1 MIERDGFDQLRR
13 IGPQKRR
20 PNAVPGSLDLYQPT
34 LLTLTSLVMILV
46 ARETSDMQIVR
57 AMCWVC
63 AFLGL
68 LCANTTSLA
77 QTNDQT
83 PPAPSSAPSPPPE
96 QPALKPAE
104 LEALVAPIALYPDTL
119 LSNVLMASTYPLEV
133 VRAERWV
140 DQNKNLKGDVLKAAA
155 EKQDWDSSIKALV
168 ATPSV
173 LQMLNEHLEWTQK
186 LGEAFLAQ
194 QQDVM
199 DAVQRLRTK
208 AYDRKKLVTTK
219 EQNVSVRQDQN
230 RQFIYIEPSA
240 PDSIYVP
247 YYEPQVVFGD
257 WPYSDYPAY
266 PYYWGYPGYIGTGI
280 IAAGVAFGAAYGLGR
295 WARGGYWGGGGWWG
309 GSRVNWGGGAININ
323 RGARVEHWQHDAR
336 HRQGA
341 RYNNSNLQ
349 QRFGNANQRPG
360 GNRQGLGAG
369 ANRPNV
375 GDRAQR
381 GQRAG
386 NRQAGAG
393 RTAGNRQAGNRSGA
407 GRQARSAGRVAHRG
421 GARAG
426 NFRPAAGRAG
436 AGRFAGGGQRAAFR
450 GGGGGFRGGGGGG
463 FRGGGG
469 GGFRGGGGRG
479 GGRRSDIN
487 LKHEVVL
494 LGRLDNGLGYYRFA
508 YSGSDKAY
516 VGVIAQEVLA
526 VRPDAVTRGSDGYLR
541 VYYQRLG
548 LKFRSYDDWTG
559 HGATLPKIA
568 EPLR

>member
-1 MIERDGFDQLRR
+1 MR
-13 IGPQKRR
+13 IIR
-20 PNAVPGSLDLYQPT
+20 V
-34 LLTLTSLVMILV
+34 I
-46 ARETSDMQIVR
+46 
-57 AMCWVC
+57 CWVC
-63 AFLGL
+63 AFL
-68 LCANTTSLA
+68 LCASTASLA
-77 QTNDQT
+77 QTNDQAPQAPSIAPST
-83 PPAPSSAPSPPPE
+83 PPPPVPE

-104 LEALVAPIALYPDTL
+104 LKALVASIALYPDAL

-140 DQNKNLKGDVLKAAA
+140 NQNKNLKGDALKAAA
-155 EKQDWDSSIKALV
+155 EKQDWDSSVKALV

-173 LQMLNEHLEWTQK
+173 LQMLNEHLDWTQK

-208 AYDRKKLVTTK
+208 AHDRQKLVTTK
-219 EQNVSVRQDQN
+219 EQTVSVRQDQN
-230 RQFIYIEPSA
+230 RQFIYIEPSS
-240 PDSIYVP
+240 PDSVYVP

-266 PYYWGYPGYIGTGI
+266 PYYWGYPGYIGAGI
-280 IAAGVAFGAAYGLGR
+280 IATGVAFGAAYALGR
-295 WARGGYWGGGGWWG
+295 WATGGYWGGGGWWG
-309 GSRVNWGGGAININ
+309 GSRVNWGGGAISVN
-323 RGARVEHWQHDAR
+323 RGGRVEHWQHDAR

-349 QRFGNANQRPG
+349 QRFGNVNQRPG

-375 GDRAQR
+375 ADRAQR
-381 GQRAG
+381 PA

-393 RTAGNRQAGNRSGA
+393 RTAGNRQVHNRSGA

-421 GARAG
+421 GSRAAHL
-426 NFRPAAGRAG
+426 RPAAGRAG
-436 AGRFAGGGQRAAFR
+436 AARYAGGGHRAAFR
-450 GGGGGFRGGGGGG
+450 GGGGYGFRGGGGGG

-469 GGFRGGGGRG
+469 GGFRGGGGGGYRGGGGRG

-487 LKHEVVL
+487 LKHEIVL

-508 YSGSDKAY
+508 YNGSDKAY
-516 VGVIAQEVLA
+516 VGVIAQEVQA
-526 VRPDAVTRGSDGYLR
+526 VRPDAVTRGRDGYLR
-541 VYYQRLG
+541 VYYERLG
-548 LKFRSYDDWTG
+548 LTFRSYDSWTANG
-559 HGATLPKIA
+559 GTLPKIA